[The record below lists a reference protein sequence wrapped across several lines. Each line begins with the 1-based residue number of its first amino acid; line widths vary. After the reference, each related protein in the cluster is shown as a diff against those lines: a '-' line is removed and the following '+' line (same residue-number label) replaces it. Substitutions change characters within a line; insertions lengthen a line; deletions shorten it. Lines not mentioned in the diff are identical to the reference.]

1 VVRLVLGQGA
11 GVACAGIVLG
21 LGGAWATSR
30 FLATMLFGV
39 KPVDVTTYLGVS
51 LLMAVIAMLAVFV
64 PARRATAVDPII
76 ALRQE

>member
-1 VVRLVLGQGA
+1 MSS
-11 GVACAGIVLG
+11 IVPSTR
-21 LGGAWATSR
+21 LGGAWAASR

-39 KPVDVTTYLGVS
+39 KPVDVTTYLGIS